1 MNAQTIMAIRST
13 YDFSFFLPTFIHDKF
28 STFDTMQSQ
37 SENSTQDDQSVQPSF
52 DEVVELI
59 STGRADQIPGIKDIP
74 LKVS

>member
-1 MNAQTIMAIRST
+1 
-13 YDFSFFLPTFIHDKF
+13 
-28 STFDTMQSQ
+28 MQSQ